1 VAQPLLVVDVQKG
14 FVNKFTEQVPR
25 RVRRLIESGRWEPLL
40 FTRFVNTPNSPY
52 QRLLDWHDCEGPPE
66 TDLADE
72 VAAHAE
78 RGRVFVKEGLT
89 GLTAEMRDFLM
100 ERRFESITVVG
111 IDTDMCVMKI
121 ALDLFDLGIQPIV
134 LADCCGSTL
143 GAYAHLAG
151 LAILSRN
158 IGPEQ
163 IRDAEMGNAVGRA
176 DDGAAPSAPS
186 SAGT

>member
-1 VAQPLLVVDVQKG
+1 VAHPLLVVDVQKG
-14 FVNKFTEQVPR
+14 FVNKFTEQVPG
-25 RVRRLIESGRWEPLL
+25 RVCRLIDQGSWDPLL
-40 FTRFVNTPNSPY
+40 FTRFVNVPGSPY

-66 TDLADE
+66 TDLADD
-72 VAAHAE
+72 VAPYAQ
-78 RGRVFVKEGLT
+78 RGRVFVKKGST
-89 GLTAEMRDFLM
+89 GLTAEMRDYLT
-100 ERRFESITVVG
+100 ERKFERMTVVG

-176 DDGAAPSAPS
+176 SGS
-186 SAGT
+186 

>member
-1 VAQPLLVVDVQKG
+1 
-14 FVNKFTEQVPR
+14 VPG
-25 RVRRLIESGRWEPLL
+25 RVCRLIDKGGWEPLL
-40 FTRFVNTPNSPY
+40 FTRFVNVAGSPY
-52 QRLLDWHDCEGPPE
+52 QRLLDWHGCESPPE
-66 TDLADE
+66 TDLADD
-72 VAAHAE
+72 VASHAR

-89 GLTAEMRDFLM
+89 GLTAEMRDYLTA
-100 ERRFESITVVG
+100 RRFERITVVG

-121 ALDLFDLGIQPIV
+121 ALDLFDLGIQPLV

-176 DDGAAPSAPS
+176 SGS
-186 SAGT
+186 

>member
-14 FVNKFTEQVPR
+14 FVNKFTEHVPG
-25 RVRRLIESGRWEPLL
+25 RVCRLIEQGGWEPLL
-40 FTRFVNTPNSPY
+40 FTRFVNTPGSPY
-52 QRLLDWHDCEGPPE
+52 QRLLDWHDCAGPPE
-66 TDLADE
+66 TELADD
-72 VAAHAE
+72 VVSYAR

-89 GLTAEMRDFLM
+89 GLTAEMRDYLTESKL
-100 ERRFESITVVG
+100 ERITVVG

-121 ALDLFDLGIQPIV
+121 ALDLFDLGIQPLV

-176 DDGAAPSAPS
+176 SGS
-186 SAGT
+186 